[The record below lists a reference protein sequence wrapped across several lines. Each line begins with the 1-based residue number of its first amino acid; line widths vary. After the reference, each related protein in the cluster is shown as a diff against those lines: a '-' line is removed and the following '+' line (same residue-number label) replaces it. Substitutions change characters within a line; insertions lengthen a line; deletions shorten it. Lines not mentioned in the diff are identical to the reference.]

1 MMKLSLIV
9 PCFNEEE
16 ALPAFYAELS
26 KTLKELSDYE
36 AQILFINDGSDD
48 KTLEVIKDLAAKD
61 RRVNYVSFSRNF
73 GKEAAMLAGFKNANG
88 DFVAVMDADLQDPPA
103 LLPQML
109 KILTEQDYDSVATRR
124 KDRKGEPFIRSVCSK
139 AFYRILR
146 KANKCDVADGARDY
160 RLMKRKMVDAI
171 ISMSEVNR
179 FTKGIFGWIGFK
191 TYWLPFENVE
201 RVAGKTKW
209 NFLGLFKY
217 SVAGI
222 VNFSDLPLNLV
233 FALGCALSLI
243 SALGL
248 ITLLVLA
255 IASVSFSPVITLV
268 AFMALFCGINLIA
281 MGVLGKYIGNTYF
294 EAKRRPLYIVADTN
308 VENVK

>member
-1 MMKLSLIV
+1 MKLSLIV

-16 ALPAFYAELS
+16 ALPAFYAELCN
-26 KTLKELSDYE
+26 TLSELNGYE
-36 AQILFINDGSDD
+36 AQILFIDDGSKD
-48 KTLEVIKDLAAKD
+48 KTLEVIKNLASKD
-61 RRVNYVSFSRNF
+61 NRVNYITFSRNF
-73 GKEAAMLAGFKNANG
+73 GKEAAMYAGFKNADG
-88 DFVAVMDADLQDPPA
+88 DFVAVMDADLQDPPS

-109 KILTEQDYDSVATRR
+109 QILNEQDYDSVATRR
-124 KDRKGEPFIRSVCSK
+124 KDRKGEPLIRSACAK

-146 KANKCDVADGARDY
+146 KANKCDVADGARDF

-171 ISMSEVNR
+171 VAMGEVNR

-233 FALGCALSLI
+233 FGFGCFLSI
-243 SALGL
+243 ASALGL
-248 ITLLVLA
+248 IALLVLA
-255 IASVSFSPVITLV
+255 LASVSFSPIITLV
-268 AFMALFCGINLIA
+268 AFMALFCGINLIG

-294 EAKRRPLYIVADTN
+294 EAKRRPLYIVADSNLTDA
-308 VENVK
+308 K